1 MSLKHSLTNIDSD
14 ALVGDCAVC
23 GPSVRIK
30 AAQKQK
36 LNQKQYYRCYHKY
49 LVTKT
54 HIETPW
60 KFHKK
65 DYCETCGFE
74 AVHECQLTI
83 DHIDGNRY
91 NNQISNWQTLCHNCH
106 ALKTLLNKDHFN
118 RYSSPLKDAETS
130 LS

>member
-1 MSLKHSLTNIDSD
+1 MSLKHSLTNINEDD
-14 ALVGDCAVC
+14 LVGDCAVC
-23 GPSVRIK
+23 GTSVRIRK
-30 AAQKQK
+30 SYAKK
-36 LNQKQYYRCYHKY
+36 STQKQYYRCYHKY

-74 AVHECQLTI
+74 AVHECQLTV